1 MNKAIKFSIG
11 LIFSAIG
18 LYYAFRSFD
27 WQGFASAFK
36 QINMWYIVVA
46 VMLQLSAVWFRSL
59 RWKWL
64 LEPFEDIPIKPLYE
78 GTMIGYFGNTILPFR
93 MGELL
98 RAYVV
103 SNACSTPV
111 SKLFGSIIVDRVLDL
126 LGLVLLTLVLMIF
139 FDLVLI
145 SDWIVFTIITA
156 TIIIFTFLVIL
167 GKNEPDWTR
176 IQLKYH
182 ILQSKLGSKFYS
194 SFTDIISGLSLLTK
208 TTKKIRI
215 YSFVVLLWSMYFF
228 SFAFVVKAMSLEL
241 SWPNTG
247 ILMIVLSLVIS
258 IPAAP
263 GFIGTYHGFSVL
275 FLTEVF
281 GVGMSASQS
290 FAVISHAVV
299 YIPFVVVG
307 AVFFLRSSMTFSKIK
322 SLEITNS

>member
-1 MNKAIKFSIG
+1 MNKVIKFSIG
-11 LIFSAIG
+11 LLFSCAG
-18 LYYAFRSFD
+18 LFYAFRSFD
-27 WQGFASAFK
+27 WQGFVAAFK
-36 QINMWYIVVA
+36 QINLWYIAVA

-78 GTMIGYFGNTILPFR
+78 GTMIGYFGNSVLPLR

-103 SNACSTPV
+103 SNASSIPV

-145 SDWIVFTIITA
+145 SDWIVFTIIVA
-156 TIIIFTFLVIL
+156 TIVIFIFLVIL

-176 IQLKYH
+176 IQSKFH
-182 ILQSKLGSKFYS
+182 ILQTKLGSKFYS
-194 SFTDIISGLSLLTK
+194 SFTDVISGLSLLTK
-208 TTKKIRI
+208 AEKKIRI
-215 YSFVVLLWSMYFF
+215 YSFVVLLWTMYFF
-228 SFAFVVKAMSLEL
+228 SFASVVKAMSLEL
-241 SWPNTG
+241 GWANIG
-247 ILMIVLSLVIS
+247 VLMVILSLVIS

-281 GVGMSASQS
+281 GVGMSESQS
-290 FAVISHAVV
+290 FTVISHAVV
-299 YIPFVVVG
+299 YVPFVIVG

-322 SLEITNS
+322 SLEMNK